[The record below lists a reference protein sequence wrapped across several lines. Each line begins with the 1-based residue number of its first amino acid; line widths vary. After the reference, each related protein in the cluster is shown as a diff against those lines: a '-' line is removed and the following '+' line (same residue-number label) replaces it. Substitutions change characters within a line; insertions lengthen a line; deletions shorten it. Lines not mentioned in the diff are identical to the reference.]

1 MDRKKTMDL
10 TKIHYFLEAARLANF
25 TQAAR
30 NCHIAQTTM
39 TKYITHLEREL
50 GCPLFRREHRGV
62 SLTEAGRRF
71 YEGMTQICQDYQ
83 ELCASL
89 RLKQRNGLYLG
100 IALQTYIESMWLSRF
115 EEAFPDCKLY
125 FQFQDMEALET
136 SLVNGHI
143 DGFLFSDAQTLTRPF
158 TCQRL
163 FAIEQSFIC
172 SQALRDQYH
181 TLNEIIAQRPFLTKS
196 NSREYIAKMRRNCG
210 RVYHR
215 SFRESRFC
223 HSLSEQF
230 LLISL
235 SQGFA
240 ILPMPE
246 GDAYPGL
253 SVIPLGDDFTE
264 HAVLAYRQDGMTE
277 ELKKFLSLFAGMP

>member
-1 MDRKKTMDL
+1 
-10 TKIHYFLEAARLANF
+10 
-25 TQAAR
+25 
-30 NCHIAQTTM
+30 
-39 TKYITHLEREL
+39 
-50 GCPLFRREHRGV
+50 
-62 SLTEAGRRF
+62 
-71 YEGMTQICQDYQ
+71 
-83 ELCASL
+83 
-89 RLKQRNGLYLG
+89 
-100 IALQTYIESMWLSRF
+100 MWLSRF

-181 TLNEIIAQRPFLTKS
+181 TLDEIIAQRPFLTKS

-210 RVYHR
+210 RVYHQPFGNR
-215 SFRESRFC
+215 GSATACPSN
-223 HSLSEQF
+223 SS
-230 LLISL
+230 LISL
-235 SQGFA
+235 SQLRHPA
-240 ILPMPE
+240 HARRRCLSRPE
-246 GDAYPGL
+246 RHPPGRR
-253 SVIPLGDDFTE
+253 FTE